1 MPNPFAGWTEDDVAA
16 HNGRMRGVNQ
26 PVAPTLPVKVEKSA
40 KKGSKGPNKT
50 ETAAYHYLKL
60 CYPGASVR
68 YEAITFHLE
77 RYEEDTLNVK
87 SIPAAYTPDYLITLP
102 DGSMICVE
110 VKNAAYKHASYGRSR
125 LAFRQAALEF
135 PQFQFIWLE
144 LVKGEWV
151 LN

>member
-1 MPNPFAGWTEDDVAA
+1 MMRMTEAEYDALLARQKQAGNVAI
-16 HNGRMRGVNQ
+16 Q
-26 PVAPTLPVKVEKSA
+26 PASPTLPVKVGESV
-40 KKGSKGPNKT
+40 KKGKKGANKT
-50 ETAAYHYLKL
+50 EMAAFHYLTQ
-60 CYPGASVR
+60 CYRGARIR

-77 RYEEDTLNVK
+77 RYEEDTLEVK

-110 VKNAAYKHASYGRSR
+110 IKNAAYKHASYGRSR

-144 LVKGEWV
+144 LQDGQWV